1 MTDGAAGIKLLAAV
15 IGFWIVMRALNR
27 DATGRTLADRL
38 LGQSG
43 SAAQTLPAVA
53 LPGSAGNP
61 IVTPAPVTQAPQG
74 FAGKLAGAPVQTAV
88 NPIPGATG
96 SRLDQG
102 FDVTGKQFLSP
113 YAGTVVASQ
122 MSDSGWAGGG
132 YVAVANAANPS
143 QVEYFAEGLSPL
155 VSQGQRVTAGEA
167 IARPSINPYNGIIG
181 NIETGPANPA
191 NPLQPLAQV
200 ASNPAGVV
208 TQFYDWLRGLGAPA
222 ASSTSLAGHP

>member
-1 MTDGAAGIKLLAAV
+1 MSNGGVKLLAAV
-15 IGFWIVMRALNR
+15 IGFWLVMRAINR
-27 DATGRTLADRL
+27 DSGGRTLADIL

-43 SAAQTLPAVA
+43 TAAQTIPTLTAGP
-53 LPGSAGNP
+53 PGSAGNP
-61 IVTPAPVTQAPQG
+61 IITPAPVTAAPEG
-74 FAGKLAGAPVQTAV
+74 FAGKLAGAPTQTAV
-88 NPIPGATG
+88 DPIPGATG

-132 YVAVANAANPS
+132 YVAVKNAANPA
-143 QVEYFAEGLSPL
+143 QIEYFAEGISPL
-155 VSQGQRVTAGEA
+155 VSQGQQVIAGQA
-167 IARPSINPYNGIIG
+167 IGRPTINPYNGIIG

-200 ASNPAGVV
+200 ASNPAQAV
-208 TQFYDWLRGLGAPA
+208 TQFYQWLRGLGAPA
-222 ASSTSLAGHP
+222 ASSTALAGHP